1 MVRIMAEMLV
11 VLVLATAVSSCSSDG
26 DPYDSPSGPS
36 SQPIPPGPTTV
47 LIPVGAAV
55 QTGPGFAPVTLTVP
69 VGTTV
74 TWGNNDSA
82 QHTASSDGAGWNLIL
97 NSGATGSFRFS
108 TAGTFPYHCD
118 LHASMRGTVIVQ

>member
-1 MVRIMAEMLV
+1 MARMMAGML
-11 VLVLATAVSSCSSDG
+11 VLVLATTVVSSCSSDG

-55 QTGPGFAPVTLTVP
+55 QTGPGFSPVTLTVP
-69 VGTTV
+69 AGTTV

-82 QHTASSDGAGWNLIL
+82 QHTSSSDGAGWSLIL
-97 NSGATGSFRFS
+97 NSGATGSFRFN
-108 TAGTFPYHCD
+108 TAGTFTYHCD